1 MAFHI
6 QKKKRWS
13 WQGQLGWEGACL
25 PSMYE
30 DLGSTPSNAMYLQHA
45 CVCTLILQVQ
55 PHEYLSMSV
64 YPYKSSS
71 IQTPEHSLAPNHAAC
86 PFQYNIPEIAAILI
100 PTDIGLSA
108 WSVYR
113 ASSRTTL
120 ATQRNSCLENS

>member
-1 MAFHI
+1 
-6 QKKKRWS
+6 
-13 WQGQLGWEGACL
+13 
-25 PSMYE
+25 
-30 DLGSTPSNAMYLQHA
+30 
-45 CVCTLILQVQ
+45 
-55 PHEYLSMSV
+55 MSV

-86 PFQYNIPEIAAILI
+86 PFHYNIPEIAAILI

-120 ATQRNSCLENS
+120 ATQRNSLSKNKTKAMNKRKMKEGILEGFSVFRG